1 MDQVKPWYTSS
12 AVWGG
17 FLAVVVPVVAA
28 AFKITISGEDVMK
41 IADVCALFGGGVGG
55 TLAIIGRIKANSKI
69 G

>member
-17 FLAVVVPVVAA
+17 FLAVVAPVVAV
-28 AFKITISGEDVMK
+28 AFKVTITGQDALA

-55 TLAIIGRIKANSKI
+55 TLAIVGRIKANSKI